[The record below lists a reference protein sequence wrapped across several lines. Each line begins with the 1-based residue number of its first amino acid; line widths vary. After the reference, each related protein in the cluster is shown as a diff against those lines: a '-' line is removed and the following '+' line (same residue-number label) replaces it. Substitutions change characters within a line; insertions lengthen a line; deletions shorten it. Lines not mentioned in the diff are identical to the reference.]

1 MNVRTARAVL
11 ALAIIATACSTAP
24 PTSASSVPSPS
35 SSASATPARA
45 ATSPTPPPLTFR
57 VGAPQA
63 RMVTTLVAFL
73 DAYNAGDVDRALAL
87 MTDDVSISDC
97 DYRALR
103 VLSPIGRIAAR
114 QWLSDRAADHD
125 RLILDSVVNENPD
138 PASGSHVVAVSY
150 ARRTSDTLR
159 ALGFPDGIEP
169 RAATKAVFTATDDR
183 LRAFANGPFSGPID
197 LCKPGP

>member
-1 MNVRTARAVL
+1 MLDHAAHFSVVGPVTVAIRFGCSGARWDNADAVAVDL
-11 ALAIIATACSTAP
+11 P
-24 PTSASSVPSPS
+24 
-35 SSASATPARA
+35 
-45 ATSPTPPPLTFR
+45 

-63 RMVTTLVAFL
+63 RMVATLVAFL

-97 DYRALR
+97 DYRAPA
-103 VLSPIGRIAAR
+103 VLSPIGRSAAR
-114 QWLSDRAADHD
+114 QWLTDRAADHD
-125 RLILDSVVNENPD
+125 RLILESVVNENPD

-169 RAATKAVFTATDDR
+169 QAATKAVFTATDDR
-183 LRAFANGPFSGPID
+183 LRAFANGPFGGPID
-197 LCKPGP
+197 LCKPRR

>member
-1 MNVRTARAVL
+1 MRTVCATL
-11 ALAIIATACSTAP
+11 ALAIIAAACSIGP

-35 SSASATPARA
+35 
-45 ATSPTPPPLTFR
+45 PLTFR

-63 RMVTTLVAFL
+63 RMVATLVGFL

-97 DYRALR
+97 DYRALA

-114 QWLSDRAADHD
+114 QWLSDRAADRD
-125 RLILDSVVNENPD
+125 QLILESVRNENPD

-150 ARRTSDTLR
+150 SRRTSDTLR

-169 RAATKAVFTATDDR
+169 QAATKAVFTATDDR
-183 LRAFANGPFSGPID
+183 LRAFANGPFGGPID